1 MLRWLTRQYYS
12 KTILPILSCQ
22 ITAAAAFQQL
32 VSVSLLHMLLHL
44 LLERWERA
52 ELDLLGCVAK
62 LPLESEA
69 WRHKHPAIVKQ
80 GEERGPQARGAHRL
94 CQRTAAHRDFFN
106 KRGRRRRS
114 RSGRGRAA
122 SGGRAATASLACL
135 YIKMVSPRALVYSV
149 THEILYQK
157 NQQPRVLARIQPQ
170 LIFIPSYSSRTL
182 LLKVCLYSLVLL
194 SPFELSKV
202 SVLLPANG
210 WGRGCVAV
218 SPSCPNPAS

>member
-22 ITAAAAFQQL
+22 ITAAAAFQQQL

-94 CQRTAAHRDFFN
+94 RQRTAAHRLLQ
-106 KRGRRRRS
+106 RRVD
-114 RSGRGRAA
+114 AA
-122 SGGRAATASLACL
+122 LCA
-135 YIKMVSPRALVYSV
+135 
-149 THEILYQK
+149 
-157 NQQPRVLARIQPQ
+157 
-170 LIFIPSYSSRTL
+170 
-182 LLKVCLYSLVLL
+182 
-194 SPFELSKV
+194 ELS
-202 SVLLPANG
+202 LIHI
-210 WGRGCVAV
+210 
-218 SPSCPNPAS
+218 

>member
-80 GEERGPQARGAHRL
+80 GGRGGRKREALIDYANALLLTATFSIRGVDAAEAEAGEAAQPQADG
-94 CQRTAAHRDFFN
+94 
-106 KRGRRRRS
+106 
-114 RSGRGRAA
+114 
-122 SGGRAATASLACL
+122 
-135 YIKMVSPRALVYSV
+135 PR
-149 THEILYQK
+149 
-157 NQQPRVLARIQPQ
+157 PPPWRVC
-170 LIFIPSYSSRTL
+170 TL
-182 LLKVCLYSLVLL
+182 KWFPHGLWYTL
-194 SPFELSKV
+194 
-202 SVLLPANG
+202 
-210 WGRGCVAV
+210 
-218 SPSCPNPAS
+218 

>member
-1 MLRWLTRQYYS
+1 
-12 KTILPILSCQ
+12 
-22 ITAAAAFQQL
+22 
-32 VSVSLLHMLLHL
+32 
-44 LLERWERA
+44 
-52 ELDLLGCVAK
+52 
-62 LPLESEA
+62 
-69 WRHKHPAIVKQ
+69 
-80 GEERGPQARGAHRL
+80 
-94 CQRTAAHRDFFN
+94 
-106 KRGRRRRS
+106 
-114 RSGRGRAA
+114 
-122 SGGRAATASLACL
+122 
-135 YIKMVSPRALVYSV
+135 MVSPRALVYSV